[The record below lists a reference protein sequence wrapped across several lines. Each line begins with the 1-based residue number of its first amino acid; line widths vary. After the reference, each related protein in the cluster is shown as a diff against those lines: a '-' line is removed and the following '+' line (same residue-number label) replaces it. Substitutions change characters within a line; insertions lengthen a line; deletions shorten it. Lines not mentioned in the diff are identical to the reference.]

1 MWCCWT
7 QNHLLLAVVPCRDEK
22 QKQLRSHERNVPT
35 LSLLSLSFL
44 FFFFLQADDTKSA
57 VNKDFRFYLTAGCFY
72 FSGWRLMLLT
82 CSLSLLSAVL
92 AQRLFQLRG
101 VQDGAEH
108 DDLQGLWEETL
119 LQYVSVLLITT
130 TERILTIYYPFP
142 LSQVFADL
150 RCVSS
155 QTKHV
160 VTRVDVYFRKLLRHT
175 RRRRTLLCAEATG
188 KKREV

>member
-82 CSLSLLSAVL
+82 CSLSPLCSTGTKVVSA
-92 AQRLFQLRG
+92 ARCARWRWAWRPTRALRRNLTA
-101 VQDGAEH
+101 VCECPPDH
-108 DDLQGLWEETL
+108 DDWTYLDHL
-119 LQYVSVLLITT
+119 LPSSFVAILRWLAVCFITNQTCCNTGRRLL
-130 TERILTIYYPFP
+130 P
-142 LSQVFADL
+142 
-150 RCVSS
+150 
-155 QTKHV
+155 
-160 VTRVDVYFRKLLRHT
+160 KLLRHT